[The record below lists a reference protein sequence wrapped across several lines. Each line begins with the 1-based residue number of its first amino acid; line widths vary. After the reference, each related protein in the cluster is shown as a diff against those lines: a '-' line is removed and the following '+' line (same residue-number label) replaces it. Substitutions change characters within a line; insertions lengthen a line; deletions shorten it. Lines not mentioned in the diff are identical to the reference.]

1 MSAVFDLQKVTE
13 MTDARIDAMINFVRE
28 GSRVADVGADHGYLS
43 IELAASGRALSVT
56 ATEKNFA
63 PLQAARKN
71 ISAAKLDNLIDT
83 RHGDGLQVLSAGEVD
98 TICIAGMGGALIA
111 KILDESPEVV
121 QSARQLILQPMNASE
136 KVRAW
141 LNENSWA
148 VDDEDL
154 AEVAGLIYE
163 IISAVKSSDV
173 APKKFKRDSSPL
185 KKKFLSQRANKLQR
199 ILDEMSRSPVARMSE
214 KFFLTRDELA
224 ALQVEIDALNG
235 G

>member
-1 MSAVFDLQKVTE
+1 
-13 MTDARIDAMINFVRE
+13 MTDARITAMINFVRE

-43 IELAASGRALSVT
+43 IELAASRRAKFVT

-71 ISAAKLDNLIDT
+71 ISAAGLDSFIDT
-83 RHGDGLQVLSAGEVD
+83 RLGDGLQVLSAGEVD
-98 TICIAGMGGALIA
+98 TICIAGMGGALIT

-141 LNENSWA
+141 LNENGWS

-154 AEVAGLIYE
+154 AQVAGVIYE
-163 IISAVKSSDV
+163 IISAVKSSEAV
-173 APKKFKRDSSPL
+173 PKKFKRESSPL
-185 KKKFLSQRANKLQR
+185 LKKFLSQRAEKLQR
-199 ILDEMSRSPVARMSE
+199 VLDAMSRSLEARISE
-214 KFFLTRDELA
+214 KFFATRDELN
-224 ALQVEIDALNG
+224 ALQREIDGLT
-235 G
+235 